1 MELVEDERGG
11 VLGVEACFLVY
22 STMAGHCKVSHE
34 DVFQCRNYLHSK
46 EFVVLQLHFG
56 IVYLNGK

>member
-11 VLGVEACFLVY
+11 ASGGRARFLVY
-22 STMAGHCKVSHE
+22 STLAGHCKVSHE
-34 DVFQCRNYLHSK
+34 DVFQCGNYLHSK
-46 EFVVLQLHFG
+46 EFVVLQLHSG